1 LNEFSLRLGLC
12 YVKGLREEIARQIVH
27 ERNTRP
33 FTSIEDLKQRIPD
46 IQKSE
51 LKSLAAIGALNFIE
65 SKHKTHRRDA
75 LWQIERA
82 ARHPGPL
89 FEKNRSSTVGALLA
103 APPLTTCSNV
113 EKELSPLIPMST
125 EERLIADFH
134 GTGLTIGPHPLAY
147 HRARL
152 KKHRLR
158 TAIELQ
164 SLRNGS
170 PVRIAGSV
178 VVRQRPGTAKGFV
191 FLSMEDETGIAN
203 VIITPQLFQENRT
216 VIVHNQFL
224 LIEGTLQNQDN
235 VISIKAA
242 VIQPLQITQ
251 AETASHDFH

>member
-1 LNEFSLRLGLC
+1 LGLR
-12 YVKGLREEIARQIVH
+12 YVKGLREEIAKQIVH

-33 FTSIEDLKQRIPD
+33 FTSIEDLKQRVPS

-65 SKHKTHRRDA
+65 PKHKTHRRDA

-82 ARHPGPL
+82 ARHPGVL
-89 FEKNRSSTVGALLA
+89 FGGTGTPGCA
-103 APPLTTCSNV
+103 LTTENSAMTV
-113 EKELSPLIPMST
+113 HAFGSKTQSDSPLIPMST

-134 GTGLTIGPHPLAY
+134 GTGLTVGPHPLAY

-152 KKHRLR
+152 KKYRLR

-164 SLRNGS
+164 SLHNGI

-242 VIQPLQITQ
+242 AIRPLQITK
-251 AETASHDFH
+251 AETDSHDFH